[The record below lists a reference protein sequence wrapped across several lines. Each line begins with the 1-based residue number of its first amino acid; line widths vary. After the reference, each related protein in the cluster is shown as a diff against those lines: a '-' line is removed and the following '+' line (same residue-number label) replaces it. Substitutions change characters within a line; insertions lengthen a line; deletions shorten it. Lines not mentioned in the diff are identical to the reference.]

1 MSFCVFI
8 GNDLPYFTLC
18 DFLAIDHLFSS
29 RPHDLKIYDVERLK
43 WHTAYNARAG
53 VEILLHY
60 LQQYGVAE
68 EKQTG
73 HLDNAARAT
82 YAVYNAGP
90 KAVTRYRARNSS
102 AREKKVDTRFRKLY
116 RGFAADGEV
125 DLSRCTV
132 ERGAGKK

>member
-43 WHTAYNARAG
+43 WNTAYNARAG
-53 VEILLHY
+53 AEIVLHY
-60 LQQYGVAE
+60 LQQYGIAE

-73 HLDNAARAT
+73 NLDNAARAT

-102 AREKKVDTRFRKLY
+102 GREKKAIPVS
-116 RGFAADGEV
+116 G
-125 DLSRCTV
+125 SCTAGLLPT
-132 ERGAGKK
+132 ERWICPCAPLREAGK